1 MTSNTGKWS
10 YQSSSLG
17 HTSGVLTEPVSFFGS
32 SSTILVLL
40 LLIEERQTNIM
51 LVAKCSVGG
60 GGGRQLHTDVKMSTD
75 FIQVILVA
83 VGLMRAENG
92 DLNHYY

>member
-1 MTSNTGKWS
+1 MLFGNFMKMTSNTGKWS

-60 GGGRQLHTDVKMSTD
+60 GR
-75 FIQVILVA
+75 A
-83 VGLMRAENG
+83 VTQM
-92 DLNHYY
+92 

>member
-1 MTSNTGKWS
+1 MLLKMTSNTGKWS

-17 HTSGVLTEPVSFFGS
+17 HTSCVLTEPVRFLGS
-32 SSTILVLL
+32 SGTILVLL

-60 GGGRQLHTDVKMSTD
+60 ASYTCQNMSADV
-75 FIQVILVA
+75 IQVILVA
-83 VGLMRAENG
+83 VGLMRVENG

>member
-60 GGGRQLHTDVKMSTD
+60 GGQLHRCKNMSTD

-83 VGLMRAENG
+83 VGLMRVENG

>member
-60 GGGRQLHTDVKMSTD
+60 GGEGSYTDVKICLQIPLGHTGSGR
-75 FIQVILVA
+75 ISE
-83 VGLMRAENG
+83 G
-92 DLNHYY
+92 